1 MNTGD
6 NEQGLRRIMDM
17 IRMGSLVLLG
27 LHYYFTCY
35 AAFEAWGL
43 RSKLTDRILLNIGH
57 TGFFDRPVMAKGII
71 LALLAVALLGV
82 RGKKMEKLR
91 QRTVVAYILTGATI
105 YFASVLCLL
114 IPGDDS
120 IVAVLYMAATS
131 LGYLLFLSGATL
143 LSRVIRQKLSK
154 DVFNTANEWF
164 PQEERLITN
173 EFSFN
178 LPMCYR
184 AAKGWRDSYLNCINP
199 RRGVLI
205 CGSPGSGK
213 SFHILENFLRIQ
225 IRKGYSQFTYDMK
238 FPELTTL
245 VYNYYL
251 KHRKDYPKPPR
262 FCTINFS
269 LPEYSHQCNPLHP
282 AYMLDQID
290 AIEASRTI
298 LLSINKSWAQR
309 QGEFFVESPM
319 NLLAAVIWYLRKYRN
334 GEFCT
339 LPHAIEMLQLPYD
352 ELFTILRTEEDILIL
367 LNPFISAYEN
377 DVMETLDNQVSSV
390 KIPLGRLASP
400 MLYWVMSGNDFTL
413 DINNPNDP
421 KLFCL
426 GNDPTKAEAL
436 APIMSL
442 YADRMNKIINVQGRM
457 KCATNYDE
465 FASLR
470 AASVQTVISQGRSN
484 LIACVI
490 AIQDISQLR
499 KVYSRDEADAIW
511 NMTGNIISGQ
521 VAGDSAR
528 QLAERF
534 PKTLQDKNS
543 LSINRTDVSVSKAK
557 QLEFAVTASLIS
569 NLSSGEFVGVVADN
583 PDQPIELKAFHA
595 KVVNDL
601 AAITREK
608 KQFVPLPVIKK
619 VDAGTIQRNFLQIK
633 TDIEDL
639 KISELERINSDPS
652 LARLIVTKA

>member
-6 NEQGLRRIMDM
+6 NDQGLRKILDM

-35 AAFEAWGL
+35 AAFAAWGV
-43 RSKLTDRILLNIGH
+43 RSKITDRVLFNIAR
-57 TGFFDRPVMAKGII
+57 TGFFGRPVWAKTII
-71 LALLAVALLGV
+71 LVLLTIALLGV
-82 RGKKMEKLR
+82 RGRKMEKLR
-91 QRTVVAYILTGATI
+91 QRTAFLYLATGITI
-105 YFASVLCLL
+105 YFSSVWCLSAAAE
-114 IPGDDS
+114 DS
-120 IVAVLYMAATS
+120 LVAGLYMGVTT
-131 LGYLLFLSGATL
+131 LGYLLFLGGATL
-143 LSRVIRQKLSK
+143 LSRVIRQKLSA

-164 PQEERLITN
+164 PQEERLLTN

-178 LPMCYR
+178 VPMRYR
-184 AAKGWRDSYLNCINP
+184 GTKGWRDSYLNCINP

-213 SFHILENFLRIQ
+213 SLLLENFLRTQIQ
-225 IRKGYSQFTYDMK
+225 KHYAQFTFDMK
-238 FPELTTL
+238 YPELTTL

-251 KHRKDYPKPPR
+251 KYRDQYPKPPR
-262 FCTINFS
+262 FCTLNFTR
-269 LPEYSHQCNPLHP
+269 PEYSHRCNPLHP

-290 AIEASRTI
+290 AIDASRTI
-298 LLSINKSWAQR
+298 LLSINKTWASK
-309 QGEFFVESPM
+309 QGDFFVESPM
-319 NLLAAVIWYLRKYRN
+319 NLLAAVIWYLRKYRD

-352 ELFTILRTEEDILIL
+352 ALFTLLRTEEDVQILI
-367 LNPFISAYEN
+367 NAFVSAFEN

-400 MLYWVMSGNDFTL
+400 LLYWVMSGNDFTL

-436 APIMSL
+436 APIISL

-470 AASVQTVISQGRSN
+470 VASVQTVISQGRSN

-490 AIQDISQLR
+490 AFQDISQLR

-569 NLSSGEFVGVVADN
+569 NLSSGEFVGILADN
-583 PDQPIELKAFHA
+583 PDQPVDLKAFHS
-595 KVVNDL
+595 KMVLDL
-601 AAITREK
+601 PGLTREK
-608 KQFVPLPVIKK
+608 KEFSPVPIVNDISGGK
-619 VDAGTIQRNFLQIK
+619 IQRNFMQIK
-633 TDIEDL
+633 QDIENL
-639 KISELERINSDPS
+639 KVSELERIQADPN
-652 LARLIVTKA
+652 LARYIVAKQ

>member
-1 MNTGD
+1 MNTGE
-6 NEQGLRRIMDM
+6 NEQGLHKILDITRI
-17 IRMGSLVLLG
+17 GSLVILG
-27 LHYYFTCY
+27 LHYYWTCY
-35 AAFEAWGL
+35 ASFNNWGL
-43 RSKLTDRILLNIGH
+43 RSTLTDHILMNIGQ
-57 TGFFDRPVMAKGII
+57 TGLFSNPLAGKA
-71 LALLAVALLGV
+71 LALGLLAIALCGV
-82 RGKKMEKLR
+82 RGRKKEKLPY
-91 QRTVVAYILTGATI
+91 RTAVVYLAVGALVYFGSPVCLLLAGDDVVAISYMGLTTMGYILVLTG
-105 YFASVLCLL
+105 
-114 IPGDDS
+114 G
-120 IVAVLYMAATS
+120 
-131 LGYLLFLSGATL
+131 TL
-143 LSRVIRQKLSK
+143 LSRVIRQKLSD
-154 DVFNTANEWF
+154 DVFNTANETF

-178 LPMCYR
+178 LPMVYR
-184 AAKGWRDSYLNCINP
+184 LNDRWRSSFLNCINP

-225 IRKGYSQFTYDMK
+225 IKKAYSQFTYDMK

-251 KHRKDYPKPPR
+251 LYRKSYKVEPK
-262 FCTINFS
+262 FCTINFTR
-269 LPEYSHQCNPLHP
+269 PEYSHRCNPLHP
-282 AYMLDQID
+282 AYMLDQTD

-298 LLSINKSWAQR
+298 LLSINKTWAQK
-309 QGEFFVESPM
+309 QGDFFVESPM
-319 NLLAAVIWYLRKYRN
+319 NLLAAVIWYLRKYQD
-334 GEFCT
+334 GVFCT
-339 LPHAIEMLQLPYD
+339 LPHAIEMLQLPYE
-352 ELFTILRTEEDILIL
+352 ELFSLMQSEPELLILI
-367 LNPFISAYEN
+367 NPFISAFVN

-400 MLYWVMSGNDFTL
+400 LLYWIMSGNDFTL
-413 DINNPNDP
+413 DINNPAEP

-543 LSINRTDVSVSKAK
+543 LSINRTDVSISKAK

-601 AAITREK
+601 QAIGREK
-608 KQFVPLPVIKK
+608 KNFLPIPEIKK
-619 VDAGTIQRNFLQIK
+619 VDPGIIQRNFLQIK
-633 TDIEDL
+633 KDIEDL
-639 KISELERINSDPS
+639 KISELDRIKNDPS
-652 LARLIVTKA
+652 LAGLIIIK